1 MVVKNM
7 RKENVQSL
15 KARSLAVISRA
26 YFGTPP
32 EDNSQFESELE
43 HEHRNS
49 VDRYL
54 LALGLSQVKTS
65 GAKSRERQHK
75 SGHEDKGGG
84 AKGDNDAIDNS
95 NDTPPEDNSQIEG
108 ELEGEHG
115 DSNTTIHPIHRPT
128 TLRRWRLRIYI
139 IVTCHTGKSWM
150 IGLKALTS
158 RWDQPRVFSCNPRYS
173 IGNGIKRLANQ
184 DIEQP
189 SPKRLD
195 QMQKQV
201 ADVSKSIT
209 DLTTRSD
216 RQDMSLEQLRQLERE
231 LQETNQ
237 RHDETLMK
245 QLDEMA
251 TLEGQP
257 EDLSKKVQN
266 QDQSNENSACNVS
279 T

>member
-26 YFGTPP
+26 YFGMPP

-54 LALGLSQVKTS
+54 LALGSSQVKTS

-84 AKGDNDAIDNS
+84 ANGDNDAIDNS

-108 ELEGEHG
+108 E
-115 DSNTTIHPIHRPT
+115 
-128 TLRRWRLRIYI
+128 
-139 IVTCHTGKSWM
+139 
-150 IGLKALTS
+150 
-158 RWDQPRVFSCNPRYS
+158 RYS
-173 IGNGIKRLANQ
+173 IGNGTKRPANQ

-201 ADVSKSIT
+201 ADVSKSVT

-245 QLDEMA
+245 QLDEMTTVKA
-251 TLEGQP
+251 HITGQLEG
-257 EDLSKKVQN
+257 LSKKVQN
-266 QDQSNENSACNVS
+266 QDQSNDNSACNVS